1 MGDLS
6 PQSDAGGQDW
16 LGPGK
21 ETRTPLLPAQTALAG
36 VSCPL
41 ALSPWAVAGNAT
53 LSLGRLSL
61 AGSTGC

>member
-6 PQSDAGGQDW
+6 QQSDAGGQDW

-21 ETRTPLLPAQTALAG
+21 EAGTPLLPAQPALAG

-41 ALSPWAVAGNAT
+41 ALSLWAMAT